1 MEETMHCRV
10 YIFSLAAV
18 LGVMPSFTS
27 LYGQGLV
34 SSPSQTVR
42 GEVLTLD
49 GAYVYVK
56 DAAGKEVKLHTDQ
69 NTMTMDGAKVG
80 PGDNVTADV
89 TPTGHATFII
99 KQDGAATDNSG
110 QEPQPR

>member
-1 MEETMHCRV
+1 MDRRV

-18 LGVMPSFTS
+18 LGLMPSFTS

-42 GEVLTLD
+42 GEVVTLD

-69 NTMTMDGAKVG
+69 NTMMMDGTKVR

-99 KQDGAATDNSG
+99 KQDGPTTDNG
-110 QEPQPR
+110 PQESQPR

>member
-1 MEETMHCRV
+1 MHCRV

-18 LGVMPSFTS
+18 LGLMPSLAS

-42 GEVLTLD
+42 GKVLTLD

-99 KQDGAATDNSG
+99 KQDGPATDNGS

>member
-1 MEETMHCRV
+1 MHCRV
-10 YIFSLAAV
+10 YIFSLAIV
-18 LGVMPSFTS
+18 LGLMPSLAS

-49 GAYVYVK
+49 GAYIYVK

-69 NTMTMDGAKVG
+69 NTMTMDGTKVR

-89 TPTGHATFII
+89 TPSGHATFII
-99 KQDGAATDNSG
+99 KQDGPATDNNG
-110 QEPQPR
+110 RQEPQPR